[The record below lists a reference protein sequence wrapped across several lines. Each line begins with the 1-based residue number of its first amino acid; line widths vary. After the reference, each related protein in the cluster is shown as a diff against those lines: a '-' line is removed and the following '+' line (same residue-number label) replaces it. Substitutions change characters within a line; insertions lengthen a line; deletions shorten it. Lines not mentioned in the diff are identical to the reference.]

1 MDTKPEV
8 TEAQGDG
15 LDWAA
20 RVQRLEAENAGL
32 RRAMRTRAVI
42 EQAKGLLSGIVGCGT
57 DEAFEH
63 LVWLSQQENRR
74 VADVAARLLAGAL
87 DQELEDDHARADS
100 VDPIEAPPFDASR
113 YLRVTAPDAPAGG
126 HGKDTHSA
134 TARADLAELS
144 MEDQAKLQTATGS
157 LQAAQT
163 SAELAERLLSDG
175 LAATGASAVVLV
187 VSEPD
192 GALRMVGYAGMDAQV
207 ASNWQRI
214 PSQVDTML
222 GRAVS
227 LNQAVWRPG
236 THDDAFVILRR
247 GEAKA
252 ALPLR
257 HGGRPYGS
265 VGILWPGPHE
275 ASDSER
281 AYIGALVGVVG
292 RRLRRLAASDPAAP
306 AHWLQTA
313 LDIVPAATML
323 LAPVRDDTGKIV
335 DFVID
340 YASPE
345 SGHPYEQ
352 DPADLVGQRLL
363 DVRPM
368 LAVHGVFD
376 AYVQVLST
384 GIPWRRATEPE
395 TVVVKGTTRRQALIS
410 RAATRVGDGVLA
422 TYQVHDE
429 QARLA
434 RMAEMEEIGRLGYVV
449 WNLALDTAH
458 WSPGVYRIFER
469 NQSRGPL
476 ALDKLPEYVISE
488 DVPRL
493 YKDIRTMLAERLPV
507 DMQFRIRVRKGL
519 RNIRALVRPK
529 LDGQGQVVALHG
541 VVQDVTDLHLR
552 ADLLRRTA
560 QASAMRRVHQGTT
573 PR

>member
-87 DQELEDDHARADS
+87 DQELEDDQARTETS
-100 VDPIEAPPFDASR
+100 EQIEAPPFNASR
-113 YLRVTAPDAPAGG
+113 YVRIPSPEPASQG
-126 HGKDTHSA
+126 TPP
-134 TARADLAELS
+134 RAGETGPAHAGVS

-163 SAELAERLLSDG
+163 AAELAERLLSDG
-175 LAATGASAVVLV
+175 LSGTGATAAVLC

-222 GRAVS
+222 SRAVS
-227 LNQAVWRPG
+227 LNQPVWRRG
-236 THDDAFVILRR
+236 DRDDPFVILRR
-247 GEAKA
+247 EEGKA

-265 VGILWPGPHE
+265 LGILWPGQHE
-275 ASDSER
+275 ASESER
-281 AYIGALVGVVG
+281 AYLSALALVVA
-292 RRLRRLAASDPAAP
+292 RRLRRLAATDPAAP

-323 LAPVRDDTGKIV
+323 LAPIRDESGRIV

-345 SGHPYEQ
+345 SGRPYEQ
-352 DPADLVGQRLL
+352 DPADLIGQRLL
-363 DVRPM
+363 DARPM
-368 LAVHGVFD
+368 LAVHSVFD
-376 AYVQVLST
+376 AYVQVLTT
-384 GIPWRRATEPE
+384 GIPWRRATESE
-395 TVVVKGTTRRQALIS
+395 TVVVRGTNRTHALIS

-422 TYQVHDE
+422 TYQVQDD
-429 QARLA
+429 QAQLA
-434 RMAEMEEIGRLGYVV
+434 RMAEMEEIGRLGYAA
-449 WNLALDTAH
+449 WNLAVDETY

-476 ALDKLPEYVISE
+476 ALDKLSESVITE

-493 YKDIRTMLAERLPV
+493 YKDIRTMLSERLPV
-507 DMQFRIRVRKGL
+507 DMQFRIRARKGL

-529 LDGQGQVVALHG
+529 LDERGEVVALHG
-541 VVQDVTDLHLR
+541 LVQDVTDLHLR